1 MIKNIHFT
9 NPKLWSKKNKIIAA
23 IVAAVLVLASIAGA
37 VITSRI
43 QHQKECQARSVAFA
57 DKLTQLDQSTAKAHD
72 ALATVDESVKVG
84 EGARL
89 AHTEGFTLAPEGQ
102 SATAELNDAI
112 TKADETKTSEA
123 AKAHAEEGKCL
134 SQQDVT
140 DAEAAVKAVDDK
152 TQSFVNARDAYRLTK
167 ATDEANSTMDAAKS
181 NLAEAQKNADEQIKA
196 VDDDSQMASDGNV
209 KAAYDA
215 LKNVNNE
222 SHSISTT
229 VTADSYDEAVASIA
243 KAKEV
248 DQKANDI
255 KKDLDSLKNA
265 VNTYQ
270 EAKAAQAAAAA
281 RSTQQS
287 ASSNGGSARSTQ
299 QSASSN
305 GGSAR
310 SYGSTGGS
318 QARSY
323 SNGGGSSS
331 GSTGGSSYSGS
342 NNSNSGG
349 SSSSGKVSNEEIYKH
364 SVSDEEANSGRYT
377 YCVYIG
383 NGRQLCH

>member
-43 QHQKECQARSVAFA
+43 QHQKECQARSASFA

-112 TKADETKTSEA
+112 AKADEAKTSEA
-123 AKAHAEEGKCL
+123 AKESAEEGKCL

-167 ATDEANSTMDAAKS
+167 ATDEANSTMDAAKA

-209 KAAYDA
+209 KGAYDA
-215 LKNVNNE
+215 LKNINNE
-222 SHSISTT
+222 SHSLSTT
-229 VTADSYDEAVASIA
+229 VTISSYDEAVASIA

-255 KKDLDSLKNA
+255 KKDLESLKGA

-270 EAKAAQAAAAA
+270 EAKAAEAAAAS
-281 RSTQQS
+281 RSAQQS
-287 ASSNGGSARSTQ
+287 ASNRGGSSH
-299 QSASSN
+299 SS
-305 GGSAR
+305 GSSSSAR

-318 QARSY
+318 QSRSY
-323 SNGGGSSS
+323 SNGGD
-331 GSTGGSSYSGS
+331 GSTSGGGSSYSGGG
-342 NNSNSGG
+342 SNSGG
-349 SSSSGKVSNEEIYKH
+349 SQPPIKSDAEFEKWTYEHSIGKDQLKPGMKCFV
-364 SVSDEEANSGRYT
+364 V
-377 YCVYIG
+377 G
-383 NGRQLCH
+383 NGRYMCS

>member
-37 VITSRI
+37 IITSRI
-43 QHQKECQARSVAFA
+43 QHQKECQARSASFA

-72 ALATVDESVKVG
+72 ALATVDESVNVG

-123 AKAHAEEGKCL
+123 AKESAEEGKCL

-209 KAAYDA
+209 KGAYDA
-215 LKNVNNE
+215 LKNINNE
-222 SHSISTT
+222 SHSLSTT
-229 VTADSYDEAVASIA
+229 VAISSYDEAVASIA

-255 KKDLDSLKNA
+255 KQGLESLKNA

-270 EAKAAQAAAAA
+270 EAKAAEAAAAS
-281 RSTQQS
+281 RSAQQS
-287 ASSNGGSARSTQ
+287 ASNRGGSSY
-299 QSASSN
+299 SS
-305 GGSAR
+305 GSSSSAR

-318 QARSY
+318 QSRSY

-331 GSTGGSSYSGS
+331 SSTGGSSYSGGG
-342 NNSNSGG
+342 SNSGG
-349 SSSSGKVSNEEIYKH
+349 GQPPIKSDAEFEKWTYEHSIGKDQLKPGMKCFV
-364 SVSDEEANSGRYT
+364 V
-377 YCVYIG
+377 G
-383 NGRQLCH
+383 NGRYMCS

>member
-43 QHQKECQARSVAFA
+43 QHQKECQARSASFA

-72 ALATVDESVKVG
+72 ALATVDESVKEG

-112 TKADETKTSEA
+112 AKADETKTSEA
-123 AKAHAEEGKCL
+123 AKAHAEAGKCL

-167 ATDEANSTMDAAKS
+167 ATDEANSTMDAAKA

-209 KAAYDA
+209 KGAYDA

-222 SHSISTT
+222 SHSLSTT
-229 VTADSYDEAVASIA
+229 VTISSYDEAVASIA

-255 KKDLDSLKNA
+255 KKDLESLKGA

-270 EAKAAQAAAAA
+270 EAKAAEAAAAS
-281 RSTQQS
+281 RSAQQS
-287 ASSNGGSARSTQ
+287 ASSRGGSSY
-299 QSASSN
+299 SSDSSS
-305 GGSAR
+305 SAR

-318 QARSY
+318 QSRSY
-323 SNGGGSSS
+323 SNGGG
-331 GSTGGSSYSGS
+331 GSTSGGAS
-342 NNSNSGG
+342 SNSGG
-349 SSSSGKVSNEEIYKH
+349 GSSASSSAGNQSQSRTGDESWRQYVKSGSEIKPGQHCYNVGK
-364 SVSDEEANSGRYT
+364 DQ
-377 YCVYIG
+377 YI
-383 NGRQLCH
+383 CA

>member
-72 ALATVDESVKVG
+72 ALATVDESVKEG

-89 AHTEGFTLAPEGQ
+89 AHTQGFTLAPEGQ
-102 SATAELNDAI
+102 SVTAELNDAI
-112 TKADETKTSEA
+112 TKAEETKTSEA

-152 TQSFVNARDAYRLTK
+152 TQSFINARDAYRLTK

-222 SHSISTT
+222 SHSLSTT
-229 VTADSYDEAVASIA
+229 VTISSYDEAVASIA

-255 KKDLDSLKNA
+255 KKDLESLKNA

-270 EAKAAQAAAAA
+270 EAKAAEAAAAS
-281 RSTQQS
+281 RS
-287 ASSNGGSARSTQ
+287 AQ

-310 SYGSTGGS
+310 SYGSTGSS
-318 QARSY
+318 QSRSY

-331 GSTGGSSYSGS
+331 GSTGGSSYSGGG
-342 NNSNSGG
+342 SNSGG
-349 SSSSGKVSNEEIYKH
+349 SSSGSTSNQSQSKTGDESWRQYVKSGSQIKPGQHCYNVGK
-364 SVSDEEANSGRYT
+364 DQ
-377 YCVYIG
+377 YI
-383 NGRQLCH
+383 CA

>member
-43 QHQKECQARSVAFA
+43 QHQKECQARSASFA

-89 AHTEGFTLAPEGQ
+89 AHTEGFTLTPEGQ

-123 AKAHAEEGKCL
+123 AKESAEEGKCL

-222 SHSISTT
+222 SHSLSTT
-229 VTADSYDEAVASIA
+229 VTISSYDEAVASIA
-243 KAKEV
+243 KAKDV

-255 KKDLDSLKNA
+255 KKDLESLKNA

-270 EAKAAQAAAAA
+270 EAKAAEAAAAS
-281 RSTQQS
+281 RSAQQS
-287 ASSNGGSARSTQ
+287 ASNRGGSSY
-299 QSASSN
+299 SS
-305 GGSAR
+305 GSSSSAR

-318 QARSY
+318 QSRSY

-377 YCVYIG
+377 YCVYID

>member
-1 MIKNIHFT
+1 MKTPKIHFT
-9 NPKLWSKKNKIIAA
+9 NPKLWSKRNKIIAA

-72 ALATVDESVKVG
+72 ALATVDESVKEG

-89 AHTEGFTLAPEGQ
+89 AHTQGFTLAPEGQ

-112 TKADETKTSEA
+112 TKAAETKTSEA
-123 AKAHAEEGKCL
+123 AKAHAEQGKCL

-196 VDDDSQMASDGNV
+196 VDEDSQMASDGNV
-209 KAAYDA
+209 KGAYDA

-222 SHSISTT
+222 SHSLSTT
-229 VTADSYDEAVASIA
+229 VTISSYDEAVASIA

-255 KKDLDSLKNA
+255 KKDLDSLKGA

-270 EAKAAQAAAAA
+270 EAKAAEAAAAS
-281 RSTQQS
+281 RSAQQS
-287 ASSNGGSARSTQ
+287 ASNGGG
-299 QSASSN
+299 SSYSS
-305 GGSAR
+305 GSSSSAR

-323 SNGGGSSS
+323 SNGGS
-331 GSTGGSSYSGS
+331 GSTSGGGS
-342 NNSNSGG
+342 SNSGG
-349 SSSSGKVSNEEIYKH
+349 GSSSAGNQSQSKTGDESWRQYVKNGSQIKPGMHCYNVGK
-364 SVSDEEANSGRYT
+364 DQ
-377 YCVYIG
+377 YI
-383 NGRQLCH
+383 CS

>member
-1 MIKNIHFT
+1 MKTPKIHFT

-43 QHQKECQARSVAFA
+43 QHQKECQARSVAFT

-72 ALATVDESVKVG
+72 ALATVDESVKEG

-89 AHTEGFTLAPEGQ
+89 AHTQGFTLAPEGQ
-102 SATAELNDAI
+102 SATADLNDAI
-112 TKADETKTSEA
+112 AKAEGTKTSEA

-140 DAEAAVKAVDDK
+140 DAEAAVKTVDDK

-209 KAAYDA
+209 KGAYDA
-215 LKNVNNE
+215 LKNINNE

-229 VTADSYDEAVASIA
+229 VTADSYDEAVASIEKA
-243 KAKEV
+243 KAA
-248 DQKANDI
+248 DQKATDVKNAQEA
-255 KKDLDSLKNA
+255 LKNA
-265 VNTYQ
+265 INTYQ
-270 EAKAAQAAAAA
+270 EAKAAETAAAS
-281 RSTQQS
+281 RSAQQS
-287 ASSNGGSARSTQ
+287 ASSRGGSSY
-299 QSASSN
+299 SS
-305 GGSAR
+305 GSSSSAR

-318 QARSY
+318 QSRSY
-323 SNGGGSSS
+323 SNDGGSS
-331 GSTGGSSYSGS
+331 SGS

-377 YCVYIG
+377 YCVYID

>member
-123 AKAHAEEGKCL
+123 AKASTEAGKCL

-209 KAAYDA
+209 KGAYDA

-222 SHSISTT
+222 SHSLSTT
-229 VTADSYDEAVASIA
+229 VTISSYDEAVASIA

-255 KKDLDSLKNA
+255 KKDLESLKGA

-270 EAKAAQAAAAA
+270 EAKAAEAAAAS
-281 RSTQQS
+281 RS
-287 ASSNGGSARSTQ
+287 AQ

-323 SNGGGSSS
+323 SNGGGSSYSGGGSSS
-331 GSTGGSSYSGS
+331 GSTGGSSHS
-342 NNSNSGG
+342 NGGGSNSGG
-349 SSSSGKVSNEEIYKH
+349 GQPPIKSDAEFEKWTYEHSIGKDQLKPGMKCFV
-364 SVSDEEANSGRYT
+364 V
-377 YCVYIG
+377 G
-383 NGRQLCH
+383 NGRYMCS

>member
-112 TKADETKTSEA
+112 AKADEAKTSEA
-123 AKAHAEEGKCL
+123 AKTHAEEGKCL

-209 KAAYDA
+209 KGAYDA

-222 SHSISTT
+222 SHSLSTT
-229 VTADSYDEAVASIA
+229 VTISSYDEAVASIA
-243 KAKEV
+243 KAKDV

-255 KKDLDSLKNA
+255 KKDLESLKNA

-270 EAKAAQAAAAA
+270 EAQAAQAAAAS
-281 RSTQQS
+281 RSAQQS
-287 ASSNGGSARSTQ
+287 ASNRGGSSY
-299 QSASSN
+299 SS
-305 GGSAR
+305 GSSSSAR

-318 QARSY
+318 QSRSY
-323 SNGGGSSS
+323 SNGGG
-331 GSTGGSSYSGS
+331 GSTSGGGS
-342 NNSNSGG
+342 SNSGG
-349 SSSSGKVSNEEIYKH
+349 GSNASSSAGNQSQNKTGDESWRQYVKSGSEIKPGQHCYNVGK
-364 SVSDEEANSGRYT
+364 DQ
-377 YCVYIG
+377 YI
-383 NGRQLCH
+383 CA

>member
-1 MIKNIHFT
+1 MKTPKIHFT

-23 IVAAVLVLASIAGA
+23 IVAAILVLASIAGA

-57 DKLTQLDQSTAKAHD
+57 DKLTQLDQSTTKAHD

-112 TKADETKTSEA
+112 TKADEAKTSEA
-123 AKAHAEEGKCL
+123 AKESAEAGKCL

-140 DAEAAVKAVDDK
+140 DAETAVKAVDDK

-222 SHSISTT
+222 SHSLSTT
-229 VTADSYDEAVASIA
+229 VTISSYDEAVASIA

-255 KKDLDSLKNA
+255 KKDLESLKNA

-270 EAKAAQAAAAA
+270 EAKAAEAAAAS
-281 RSTQQS
+281 RS
-287 ASSNGGSARSTQ
+287 AQ

-310 SYGSTGGS
+310 SYGSTRGS

-331 GSTGGSSYSGS
+331 GSTGGSSYSNGG
-342 NNSNSGG
+342 SNSGG
-349 SSSSGKVSNEEIYKH
+349 GSSASSSTGNQSQSKTGDESWRQYVKSGSEIKPGQHCYNVGK
-364 SVSDEEANSGRYT
+364 DQ
-377 YCVYIG
+377 YI
-383 NGRQLCH
+383 CA

>member
-1 MIKNIHFT
+1 MKTPKIHFT

-112 TKADETKTSEA
+112 AKADEAKTSEA

-134 SQQDVT
+134 TQQDVT
-140 DAEAAVKAVDDK
+140 DAEAVVKAVDDK

-181 NLAEAQKNADEQIKA
+181 NLAQAQKDADEQIKA

-209 KAAYDA
+209 KGAYDA
-215 LKNVNNE
+215 LKNINNE
-222 SHSISTT
+222 SHSLSTT
-229 VTADSYDEAVASIA
+229 VTISSYDEAVASIA
-243 KAKEV
+243 KAKDV

-270 EAKAAQAAAAA
+270 EAKAAEAAAAS
-281 RSTQQS
+281 RSAQQS
-287 ASSNGGSARSTQ
+287 ASNRGGSSY
-299 QSASSN
+299 SS
-305 GGSAR
+305 GSSSSAR

-318 QARSY
+318 QSRSY

>member
-1 MIKNIHFT
+1 MKTPKIHFT
-9 NPKLWSKKNKIIAA
+9 NPKLWSKRNKIIAA

-43 QHQKECQARSVAFA
+43 QHQKECQARSASFA

-134 SQQDVT
+134 RQQDVT

-152 TQSFVNARDAYRLTK
+152 TQSFVNTRDAYRLTK
-167 ATDEANSTMDAAKS
+167 ATDEANSTMDAAKA

-196 VDDDSQMASDGNV
+196 VDEDSQMASDGNV
-209 KAAYDA
+209 KTAYDA

-229 VTADSYDEAVASIA
+229 VTADSYDEAVASIE

-255 KKDLDSLKNA
+255 KKDLESLKGA

-270 EAKAAQAAAAA
+270 EAKAAQAAAAS
-281 RSTQQS
+281 RS
-287 ASSNGGSARSTQ
+287 AQ

-318 QARSY
+318 QARSHSNGGGSSY
-323 SNGGGSSS
+323 SGGGSSS
-331 GSTGGSSYSGS
+331 GSTGGSSHS
-342 NNSNSGG
+342 NGGGSNSGG
-349 SSSSGKVSNEEIYKH
+349 GQPPIKSDAEFEKWTYEHSIGKDQLKPGMKCFV
-364 SVSDEEANSGRYT
+364 V
-377 YCVYIG
+377 G
-383 NGRQLCH
+383 NGRYMCS

>member
-43 QHQKECQARSVAFA
+43 QHQKECQARSASFA

-72 ALATVDESVKVG
+72 ALATVDESVKES

-89 AHTEGFTLAPEGQ
+89 AHTQGFTLTPEGQ

-123 AKAHAEEGKCL
+123 AKESAEAGKCL

-152 TQSFVNARDAYRLTK
+152 TQSFINARDAYRLTK

-209 KAAYDA
+209 KGAYDA

-222 SHSISTT
+222 SHSLSTT
-229 VTADSYDEAVASIA
+229 VTVSSYDEAVASIA

-255 KKDLDSLKNA
+255 KKDLESLKNA

-270 EAKAAQAAAAA
+270 EAKAAEAAAAS
-281 RSTQQS
+281 RS
-287 ASSNGGSARSTQ
+287 AQ

-318 QARSY
+318 QSRSY

-331 GSTGGSSYSGS
+331 GSTGGSSYSGGG
-342 NNSNSGG
+342 SNSGG
-349 SSSSGKVSNEEIYKH
+349 SSSGSTSNQSQSKTGEESWRQYVKSGSEIKPGQHCYNVGK
-364 SVSDEEANSGRYT
+364 DQ
-377 YCVYIG
+377 YI
-383 NGRQLCH
+383 CA

>member
-9 NPKLWSKKNKIIAA
+9 NPKLWSKRNKIIAA

-43 QHQKECQARSVAFA
+43 QHQKECQARSASFA

-72 ALATVDESVKVG
+72 ALATVDESVKEG

-112 TKADETKTSEA
+112 AKADEAKSSEA

-152 TQSFVNARDAYRLTK
+152 TQSFVNARDTYRLTK

-209 KAAYDA
+209 KGAYDA

-222 SHSISTT
+222 SHSLSTT
-229 VTADSYDEAVASIA
+229 VTISSYDEAVASIA

-270 EAKAAQAAAAA
+270 EAKAAEAAAAS
-281 RSTQQS
+281 RSAQQS
-287 ASSNGGSARSTQ
+287 ASNGGSRS
-299 QSASSN
+299 S
-305 GGSAR
+305 GSAR

-323 SNGGGSSS
+323 SNGGGSNS
-331 GSTGGSSYSGS
+331 GSTGGSSYSNGG
-342 NNSNSGG
+342 SNSGG
-349 SSSSGKVSNEEIYKH
+349 GSSSAGNQSQSKTGDESWRQYVKSGSEIKPGQH
-364 SVSDEEANSGRYT
+364 CYT
-377 YCVYIG
+377 VGKDQYI
-383 NGRQLCH
+383 CA

>member
-9 NPKLWSKKNKIIAA
+9 NPKLWSKRNKIIAA

-112 TKADETKTSEA
+112 AKADEAKTSEA

-209 KAAYDA
+209 KGAYDA

-222 SHSISTT
+222 SHSLSTT
-229 VTADSYDEAVASIA
+229 VTTSSYDEAVASIA

-255 KKDLDSLKNA
+255 KKDLESLKGA

-270 EAKAAQAAAAA
+270 EAKAAEAAAAS
-281 RSTQQS
+281 RSAQQS
-287 ASSNGGSARSTQ
+287 ASNRGGSSY
-299 QSASSN
+299 SS
-305 GGSAR
+305 GSSSSAR

-318 QARSY
+318 QSRSY
-323 SNGGGSSS
+323 SNGGG
-331 GSTGGSSYSGS
+331 GSTSGGGS
-342 NNSNSGG
+342 SNSGG
-349 SSSSGKVSNEEIYKH
+349 GSSASSSAGNQSQSKTGDESWRQYVKSGSEIKPGQHCYNVGK
-364 SVSDEEANSGRYT
+364 DQ
-377 YCVYIG
+377 YI
-383 NGRQLCH
+383 CA

>member
-1 MIKNIHFT
+1 MKTPKIHFT

-23 IVAAVLVLASIAGA
+23 IVATVLVLASIAGA

-112 TKADETKTSEA
+112 TKAEETKTSEA
-123 AKAHAEEGKCL
+123 AKESAEEGKCL

-255 KKDLDSLKNA
+255 KKDLESLKGA

-270 EAKAAQAAAAA
+270 ETKAAEAAAAS
-281 RSTQQS
+281 RS
-287 ASSNGGSARSTQ
+287 AQ

-323 SNGGGSSS
+323 SNGGGSSYSGGGSNS
-331 GSTGGSSYSGS
+331 GSTGGSSHS
-342 NNSNSGG
+342 NGGGSNSGG
-349 SSSSGKVSNEEIYKH
+349 GQPPIKSDAEFEKWTYEHSIGKDQLKPGMKCFV
-364 SVSDEEANSGRYT
+364 V
-377 YCVYIG
+377 G
-383 NGRQLCH
+383 NGRYMCS

>member
-37 VITSRI
+37 VVTSRI

-84 EGARL
+84 EGSRL

-112 TKADETKTSEA
+112 TKAEETKTSEA
-123 AKAHAEEGKCL
+123 AKESAEEGKCL

-209 KAAYDA
+209 KGAYDA

-222 SHSISTT
+222 SHSLSTT
-229 VTADSYDEAVASIA
+229 VTISSYDEAVASIA
-243 KAKEV
+243 KAKDV

-255 KKDLDSLKNA
+255 KKDLESLKNA

-270 EAKAAQAAAAA
+270 EAKAAEAAAAS
-281 RSTQQS
+281 RSAQQS
-287 ASSNGGSARSTQ
+287 ASNRGGSSY
-299 QSASSN
+299 SS
-305 GGSAR
+305 GSSSSAR

-318 QARSY
+318 QSRSY

-342 NNSNSGG
+342 SNSNSGG

-377 YCVYIG
+377 YCVYID

>member
-57 DKLTQLDQSTAKAHD
+57 DKLNQLDQSTAKAHD
-72 ALATVDESVKVG
+72 ALATVDESVKEG

-123 AKAHAEEGKCL
+123 AKESAEEGKCL

-209 KAAYDA
+209 KGAYDA

-222 SHSISTT
+222 SHSLSTT
-229 VTADSYDEAVASIA
+229 VTISSYDEAVASIA

-255 KKDLDSLKNA
+255 KKDLESLKGA

-270 EAKAAQAAAAA
+270 EAKAAQAAAAS
-281 RSTQQS
+281 RSAQQS
-287 ASSNGGSARSTQ
+287 ASNRGGSSY
-299 QSASSN
+299 SS
-305 GGSAR
+305 GSSSSAR

-318 QARSY
+318 QSRSY
-323 SNGGGSSS
+323 SNGGG
-331 GSTGGSSYSGS
+331 GSTSGGGS
-342 NNSNSGG
+342 SNSGG
-349 SSSSGKVSNEEIYKH
+349 GSSASSSAGNQSQSKTGDESWRQYVKSGSEIKPGQHCYNVGK
-364 SVSDEEANSGRYT
+364 DQ
-377 YCVYIG
+377 YI
-383 NGRQLCH
+383 CA

>member
-9 NPKLWSKKNKIIAA
+9 NPKLWSKRNKIIAA

-112 TKADETKTSEA
+112 AKAEGTKTSEA
-123 AKAHAEEGKCL
+123 AKAHAEQGKCL

-229 VTADSYDEAVASIA
+229 VTADSYDEAVASIEKA
-243 KAKEV
+243 KAA
-248 DQKANDI
+248 DQKATDVKNAQEA
-255 KKDLDSLKNA
+255 LKNA
-265 VNTYQ
+265 INAYQ
-270 EAKAAQAAAAA
+270 EAKAAEATAAS
-281 RSTQQS
+281 RS
-287 ASSNGGSARSTQ
+287 AQ

-331 GSTGGSSYSGS
+331 GSTGGSSYSNGG
-342 NNSNSGG
+342 SNSGG
-349 SSSSGKVSNEEIYKH
+349 GSSASSSTGNQSQSKTGDESWRQYIKSGSEIKPGQHCYNVGK
-364 SVSDEEANSGRYT
+364 DQ
-377 YCVYIG
+377 YI
-383 NGRQLCH
+383 CA

>member
-23 IVAAVLVLASIAGA
+23 IVAAVLVLVSIAGA

-43 QHQKECQARSVAFA
+43 QHQKECQARSASFA

-72 ALATVDESVKVG
+72 ALATVDESVREG

-89 AHTEGFTLAPEGQ
+89 AHTQGFTLAPEGQ

-112 TKADETKTSEA
+112 AKADEAKTSEA
-123 AKAHAEEGKCL
+123 AKESAEAGKCL
-134 SQQDVT
+134 SQKDVT

-181 NLAEAQKNADEQIKA
+181 NLAEAQKSADEQIKA

-209 KAAYDA
+209 KGAYDA

-222 SHSISTT
+222 SHSLSTT
-229 VTADSYDEAVASIA
+229 VTISSYDEAVASIA

-255 KKDLDSLKNA
+255 KKDLESLKGA

-270 EAKAAQAAAAA
+270 EAKAAEAAAAS
-281 RSTQQS
+281 RSAQQS
-287 ASSNGGSARSTQ
+287 ASNRGGSSY
-299 QSASSN
+299 SS
-305 GGSAR
+305 GSSSSAR

-318 QARSY
+318 QSRSY

-331 GSTGGSSYSGS
+331 SSTGGSSHS
-342 NNSNSGG
+342 NGGGSNSGG
-349 SSSSGKVSNEEIYKH
+349 GQPPIKSDAEFEKWTYEHSIGKDQLKPGMKCFV
-364 SVSDEEANSGRYT
+364 V
-377 YCVYIG
+377 G
-383 NGRQLCH
+383 NGRYMCS

>member
-112 TKADETKTSEA
+112 AKAEETKTSEA

-140 DAEAAVKAVDDK
+140 DAEAAVKTVDDK

-167 ATDEANSTMDAAKS
+167 ATDEANSTMDTAKS

-209 KAAYDA
+209 KGAYDA

-222 SHSISTT
+222 SHSLSTT
-229 VTADSYDEAVASIA
+229 VTISSYDEAVASIA

-255 KKDLDSLKNA
+255 KKDLESLKGA
-265 VNTYQ
+265 VSTYQ
-270 EAKAAQAAAAA
+270 EAKAAEAAAAS
-281 RSTQQS
+281 RS
-287 ASSNGGSARSTQ
+287 AQ

-323 SNGGGSSS
+323 SNGGGSSYS
-331 GSTGGSSYSGS
+331 GGNSSSTGESSHS
-342 NNSNSGG
+342 NGGGSNSGG
-349 SSSSGKVSNEEIYKH
+349 NQSQSKTGDESWRQYVKNGSQIKPGQHCYNVGK
-364 SVSDEEANSGRYT
+364 DQ
-377 YCVYIG
+377 YI
-383 NGRQLCH
+383 CS

>member
-9 NPKLWSKKNKIIAA
+9 NPKLWSKRNKIIAA

-37 VITSRI
+37 VITSHI

-112 TKADETKTSEA
+112 AKADETKTSEA
-123 AKAHAEEGKCL
+123 AKAHAEQGKCL

-167 ATDEANSTMDAAKS
+167 ATDEANSNMDAAKS

-209 KAAYDA
+209 KGAYDA
-215 LKNVNNE
+215 LKNINNE
-222 SHSISTT
+222 SHSLSTT
-229 VTADSYDEAVASIA
+229 VTTSSYDEAVASIA

-255 KKDLDSLKNA
+255 KKDLESLKNA
-265 VNTYQ
+265 VNTYR
-270 EAKAAQAAAAA
+270 EAQAAQAAA
-281 RSTQQS
+281 
-287 ASSNGGSARSTQ
+287 ARSTQ

-318 QARSY
+318 QARSH
-323 SNGGGSSS
+323 SNGGGSSYSGGGSNS
-331 GSTGGSSYSGS
+331 GSTGGSSHS
-342 NNSNSGG
+342 NGGGSNSGG
-349 SSSSGKVSNEEIYKH
+349 SQPPIKSDAEFEKWTYEHSIGKDQLKPGMKCFIV
-364 SVSDEEANSGRYT
+364 
-377 YCVYIG
+377 G
-383 NGRQLCH
+383 NGRYMCS

>member
-1 MIKNIHFT
+1 MKTPKIHFT

-72 ALATVDESVKVG
+72 ALATVDESVKEG

-112 TKADETKTSEA
+112 AKAEEAKTSEA
-123 AKAHAEEGKCL
+123 AKASAEQGKCL

-140 DAEAAVKAVDDK
+140 DAEAAVKVVDDK

-209 KAAYDA
+209 KGAYDA
-215 LKNVNNE
+215 LKNINNE
-222 SHSISTT
+222 SHSLSTT
-229 VTADSYDEAVASIA
+229 VTISSYDEAVASIA

-270 EAKAAQAAAAA
+270 EAKAAEAAAAS
-281 RSTQQS
+281 RSAQQS
-287 ASSNGGSARSTQ
+287 ASNRGGSSY
-299 QSASSN
+299 SS
-305 GGSAR
+305 GSSSSAR

-323 SNGGGSSS
+323 SNGGGSST
-331 GSTGGSSYSGS
+331 GGGSSHSNGGGS
-342 NNSNSGG
+342 NSSGG
-349 SSSSGKVSNEEIYKH
+349 QTQNNFDFNKWTEEH
-364 SVSDEEANSGRYT
+364 SISKDQIKPGMHCFNV
-377 YCVYIG
+377 G
-383 NGRQLCH
+383 NGRYMCS

>member
-1 MIKNIHFT
+1 MINNIHFT

-43 QHQKECQARSVAFA
+43 QHQKECQARSASFA

-89 AHTEGFTLAPEGQ
+89 AHTQGFTLAPEGQ

-112 TKADETKTSEA
+112 AKAEETKTSEA
-123 AKAHAEEGKCL
+123 AKKSAEEGKCL

-209 KAAYDA
+209 KGAYDA

-222 SHSISTT
+222 SHSLSTT
-229 VTADSYDEAVASIA
+229 VTISSYDEAVASIA
-243 KAKEV
+243 KAKDV

-255 KKDLDSLKNA
+255 KKGLDSLKNA

-270 EAKAAQAAAAA
+270 EAKAAEAAAAS
-281 RSTQQS
+281 RSAQQS
-287 ASSNGGSARSTQ
+287 ASNRGGSSY
-299 QSASSN
+299 SS
-305 GGSAR
+305 GSSSSAR

-318 QARSY
+318 QSRSY
-323 SNGGGSSS
+323 SNGGGSSYSSGGSSS
-331 GSTGGSSYSGS
+331 GSTGGSS
-342 NNSNSGG
+342 SGG

-377 YCVYIG
+377 YCVYID

>member
-9 NPKLWSKKNKIIAA
+9 NPKLWSKRNKIIAA

-72 ALATVDESVKVG
+72 ALATVDESVKEG

-89 AHTEGFTLAPEGQ
+89 AHTQGFTLAPEGQ
-102 SATAELNDAI
+102 SVTAELNDAI
-112 TKADETKTSEA
+112 TKAEETKTSEA

-140 DAEAAVKAVDDK
+140 DAEAAIKAVDDK

-167 ATDEANSTMDAAKS
+167 ATDEANSTMDAAKA

-196 VDDDSQMASDGNV
+196 VDEDSQMASDGNV
-209 KAAYDA
+209 KSAYDA
-215 LKNVNNE
+215 LKNINNE
-222 SHSISTT
+222 SHSLSTT
-229 VTADSYDEAVASIA
+229 VTISSYDEAVASIA

-255 KKDLDSLKNA
+255 KTGLESLKNA

-270 EAKAAQAAAAA
+270 EAKAAEAAAAS
-281 RSTQQS
+281 RS
-287 ASSNGGSARSTQ
+287 AQ

-318 QARSY
+318 QSRSY

-331 GSTGGSSYSGS
+331 GSTGGSSYSGGG
-342 NNSNSGG
+342 SNSGG
-349 SSSSGKVSNEEIYKH
+349 SSSGSTSNQSQSKTGDESWRQYVKSGSEIKPGQHCYNVGK
-364 SVSDEEANSGRYT
+364 DQ
-377 YCVYIG
+377 YI
-383 NGRQLCH
+383 CA

>member
-1 MIKNIHFT
+1 MIKNIQFT
-9 NPKLWSKKNKIIAA
+9 NPKLWSKRNKIIAA

-43 QHQKECQARSVAFA
+43 QHQKECQARSVAFT
-57 DKLTQLDQSTAKAHD
+57 DKMTQLDQSVTKAHD

-112 TKADETKTSEA
+112 TKAEETKTSEA

-209 KAAYDA
+209 KGAYDA

-222 SHSISTT
+222 SHSLSTT
-229 VTADSYDEAVASIA
+229 VTTSSYDEAVASIA

-255 KKDLDSLKNA
+255 KKDLESLKGA
-265 VNTYQ
+265 VGTYQ
-270 EAKAAQAAAAA
+270 EAKAAEAAAAS
-281 RSTQQS
+281 RS
-287 ASSNGGSARSTQ
+287 AQ

-323 SNGGGSSS
+323 SNGGGSSYS
-331 GSTGGSSYSGS
+331 GGNSSSTGGSSHSNGGGSNSAGNQSQSKTGDESWRQYVKSGS
-342 NNSNSGG
+342 EIKPGQHCYNV
-349 SSSSGKVSNEEIYKH
+349 GK
-364 SVSDEEANSGRYT
+364 DQ
-377 YCVYIG
+377 YI
-383 NGRQLCH
+383 CA

>member
-102 SATAELNDAI
+102 SVTAELNDAI
-112 TKADETKTSEA
+112 AKANETKTSEA
-123 AKAHAEEGKCL
+123 AKAHAEQGKCL

-209 KAAYDA
+209 KGAYDA

-222 SHSISTT
+222 SHSLSTT
-229 VTADSYDEAVASIA
+229 VTISSYDEAVASIA

-248 DQKANDI
+248 DQNANDI

-265 VNTYQ
+265 VNAYQ
-270 EAKAAQAAAAA
+270 EAKAAEAAAAS
-281 RSTQQS
+281 RSAQQS
-287 ASSNGGSARSTQ
+287 TSNRGGSSY
-299 QSASSN
+299 SS
-305 GGSAR
+305 GSSSSAR

-318 QARSY
+318 QSRSY

-331 GSTGGSSYSGS
+331 GA